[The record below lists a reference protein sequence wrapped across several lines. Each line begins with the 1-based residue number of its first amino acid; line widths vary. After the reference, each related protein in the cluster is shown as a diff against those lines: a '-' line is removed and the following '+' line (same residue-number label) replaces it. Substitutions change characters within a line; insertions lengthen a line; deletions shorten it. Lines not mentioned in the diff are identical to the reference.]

1 MSEYI
6 DFLREQFASFGAI
19 EARRMFGG
27 WGIYHQGLMFALVIA
42 DTLYL
47 KADAELAPRFQA
59 LGLGPFQYPR
69 SERLVA
75 LSFYQAPEEIY
86 DDPDEA
92 KRWAGLAYE
101 AALRA
106 SKRRPA
112 SKRDKARGR

>member
-6 DFLREQFASFGAI
+6 DYLKEQFASFGAI

-27 WGIYHQGLMFALVIA
+27 WGVYYQGLMFALVVD

-47 KADAELAPRFQA
+47 KADQQLAPQFQA
-59 LGLGPFQYPR
+59 LGLEPFQYPR
-69 SERLVA
+69 RGRLVA
-75 LSFYQAPEEIY
+75 LSFYEAPDGLY

-92 KRWAGLAYE
+92 KRWASLAHE

-106 SKRRPA
+106 AQRRGSRKRRG
-112 SKRDKARGR
+112 ARRS

>member
-6 DFLREQFASFGAI
+6 DYLKEQFASFGAI

-27 WGIYHQGLMFALVIA
+27 WGIYYQGLMFALVVD

-47 KADAELAPRFQA
+47 KADEELVPQFRA

-69 SERLVA
+69 RERLVA
-75 LSFYQAPEEIY
+75 LSFYQAPDGLY

-92 KRWAGLAYE
+92 KRWASLAYE

-106 SKRRPA
+106 AQRRGPRKRRGA
-112 SKRDKARGR
+112 ARG

>member
-6 DFLREQFASFGAI
+6 DYLKEQLASFGAI

-27 WGIYHQGLMFALVIA
+27 WGIYHQGLMFALVVD

-47 KADAELAPRFQA
+47 KTDAELAPQFRV
-59 LGLGPFQYPR
+59 LGLQPFSYSR
-69 SERLVA
+69 RERQVA
-75 LSFYQAPEEIY
+75 LSFYQAPEGLY

-106 SKRRPA
+106 SRRRTR
-112 SKRDKARGR
+112 SSGR